1 MTMSARAAML
11 PTTGAAIHASDD
23 VLDEGSPE
31 LLSTAAA
38 SVDADGEEAW
48 LPLVLDNVEVE
59 SEDGRVESP
68 FSGVGV
74 TGVVPGV
81 GVAAGGVAPSG
92 LTLGAATPP
101 SAVPGAAGAGAGA
114 GAAVAP
120 LGGVKNTT
128 PPGLTDAGLAAG
140 GTGKTETPDPVPGAG
155 IGAGAGTPFPLPGGS
170 PTWIIAES
178 MPRSGAIALEFVTAV
193 LR

>member
-1 MTMSARAAML
+1 MTISARAAML
-11 PTTGAAIHASDD
+11 PTTGAAIHALEE
-23 VLDEGSPE
+23 VLDEESPE

-38 SVDADGEEAW
+38 SVDADGAAW
-48 LPLVLDNVEVE
+48 LPLVVDSIDVE
-59 SEDGRVESP
+59 SEEGITESP
-68 FSGVGV
+68 LSGIAVG
-74 TGVVPGV
+74 GVMLEVE
-81 GVAAGGVAPSG
+81 VAAGDVAPSG
-92 LTLGAATPP
+92 LTLGTALLP
-101 SAVPGAAGAGAGA
+101 SVVPGAAGAGA